1 VGSVVYQVAVLPSY
15 NSLQGYSQLT
25 LLTVCF
31 VFFFLNFYWV
41 LLILLII
48 QSKKSVLK
56 ELGDRFNFLQ
66 IYSDLFW
73 FILIFPEF
81 FKIFSEFIWTFEWKE
96 RGRHIS

>member
-73 FILIFPEF
+73 FFLIFLKFLVNLFELL
-81 FKIFSEFIWTFEWKE
+81 SEKKE
-96 RGRHIS
+96 GGILAKT